1 MWWSCLLLALQPSFE
16 TAWLEARLLES
27 PVDQIRHKR
36 HGTAVRRDVESSAA
50 VEVEDV
56 LHVLVAVVE
65 EHLVLR
71 RVALVTVSQG
81 LPLTFT
87 LGETTQARIWD
98 LVEDRVKTDFI
109 IWRIWNMEN

>member
-1 MWWSCLLLALQPSFE
+1 MEP
-16 TAWLEARLLES
+16 

-36 HGTAVRRDVESSAA
+36 HGTAVCRDVERSAA

-71 RVALVTVSQG
+71 TVALVTVSQG
-81 LPLTFT
+81 LKLSLT
-87 LGETTQARIWD
+87 LGETTQARVWD
-98 LVEDRVKTDFI
+98 LVEDQVKTDFK
-109 IWRIWNMEN
+109 IWRMSSFNK

>member
-1 MWWSCLLLALQPSFE
+1 MEP
-16 TAWLEARLLES
+16 

-36 HGTAVRRDVESSAA
+36 HGTAVRRDVERSAA

-71 RVALVTVSQG
+71 TVALVTVSQG
-81 LPLTFT
+81 LPLTLT
-87 LGETTQARIWD
+87 LGEATQARVWD
-98 LVEDRVKTDFI
+98 LVEDQVKTDFK
-109 IWRIWNMEN
+109 IWRMSSFNK

>member
-1 MWWSCLLLALQPSFE
+1 M
-16 TAWLEARLLES
+16 ES

-36 HGTAVRRDVESSAA
+36 HGTAVRRDVERSAA

-81 LPLTFT
+81 LPLTLT
-87 LGETTQARIWD
+87 LGEATQARVWD
-98 LVEDRVKTDFI
+98 LVEDQVKTDFKI
-109 IWRIWNMEN
+109 ME

>member
-16 TAWLEARLLES
+16 TAGLKARLLES

-36 HGTAVRRDVESSAA
+36 HGTAVCRDVERSAA

-71 RVALVTVSQG
+71 TVALVTVSQG
-81 LPLTFT
+81 LALTLT
-87 LGETTQARIWD
+87 LGETTQA
-98 LVEDRVKTDFI
+98 
-109 IWRIWNMEN
+109 

>member
-1 MWWSCLLLALQPSFE
+1 MEP
-16 TAWLEARLLES
+16 

-36 HGTAVRRDVESSAA
+36 HGTAVRRDVERSAA

-81 LPLTFT
+81 LAPTLT
-87 LGETTQARIWD
+87 LGETTQARVWD
-98 LVEDRVKTDFI
+98 LVEDQVKTDFK
-109 IWRIWNMEN
+109 IWRMSSFNK

>member
-1 MWWSCLLLALQPSFE
+1 MEP
-16 TAWLEARLLES
+16 

-36 HGTAVRRDVESSAA
+36 HGTAVCRDVERSAA

-81 LPLTFT
+81 LPHTLT
-87 LGETTQARIWD
+87 LGEAAQARVWD
-98 LVEDRVKTDFI
+98 LVEDQVKTDFK
-109 IWRIWNMEN
+109 IWRMSSFNK

>member
-1 MWWSCLLLALQPSFE
+1 MEP
-16 TAWLEARLLES
+16 

-36 HGTAVRRDVESSAA
+36 HGTAVCRDVERSAA

-71 RVALVTVSQG
+71 TVALVTVSQG
-81 LPLTFT
+81 LKLSLT
-87 LGETTQARIWD
+87 LGETTQARVWD
-98 LVEDRVKTDFI
+98 LVEDQVKTDFKI
-109 IWRIWNMEN
+109 MENIKF

>member
-1 MWWSCLLLALQPSFE
+1 MEP
-16 TAWLEARLLES
+16 

-36 HGTAVRRDVESSAA
+36 HGTAVCRDVERSAA

-81 LPLTFT
+81 LALTLT
-87 LGETTQARIWD
+87 LGEATQARVWD
-98 LVEDRVKTDFI
+98 LVENQVKTDFK
-109 IWRIWNMEN
+109 IWRMSSFNK

>member
-1 MWWSCLLLALQPSFE
+1 MEP
-16 TAWLEARLLES
+16 

-36 HGTAVRRDVESSAA
+36 HGTAVCRDVERSAA

-71 RVALVTVSQG
+71 TVALVAVSQG
-81 LPLTFT
+81 LVFTLT
-87 LGETTQARIWD
+87 LGEATQARVWD
-98 LVEDRVKTDFI
+98 LVENQVKTDFK
-109 IWRIWNMEN
+109 IWRMSSFNK

>member
-1 MWWSCLLLALQPSFE
+1 MEP
-16 TAWLEARLLES
+16 

-36 HGTAVRRDVESSAA
+36 HGTAVCRDVERSAA

-81 LPLTFT
+81 LVFTLT
-87 LGETTQARIWD
+87 LGEATQARVWD
-98 LVEDRVKTDFI
+98 LVEDQVKTDFK
-109 IWRIWNMEN
+109 IWRMSSFNK

>member
-1 MWWSCLLLALQPSFE
+1 MEP
-16 TAWLEARLLES
+16 
-27 PVDQIRHKR
+27 PVDQIRHKG
-36 HGTAVRRDVESSAA
+36 HGTAVRRDVERSAA

-71 RVALVTVSQG
+71 TVALVTVSQG

-87 LGETTQARIWD
+87 LGEATQTRVWD
-98 LVEDRVKTDFI
+98 LVEDRVKTDFK

>member
-16 TAWLEARLLES
+16 TAGLEARLLES

-81 LPLTFT
+81 LPLTLT
-87 LGETTQARIWD
+87 LGEATQARVWD
-98 LVEDRVKTDFI
+98 LVEDQVKTDFK
-109 IWRIWNMEN
+109 IWRMSSFNK

>member
-1 MWWSCLLLALQPSFE
+1 MEP
-16 TAWLEARLLES
+16 

-36 HGTAVRRDVESSAA
+36 HGTAVCRDVERSAA

-71 RVALVTVSQG
+71 TVALVTVSQG
-81 LPLTFT
+81 LKLTLT
-87 LGETTQARIWD
+87 LGETTQARVWD
-98 LVEDRVKTDFI
+98 LVEDQVKTDFKL
-109 IWRIWNMEN
+109 W